1 MGERMRVFVGV
12 MLDAALWEGVAALQ
26 AQLGCGRAV
35 NDENL
40 HLTLV
45 FLGDLER
52 PALEAVHEALAALH
66 VAPFTLDLAGLD
78 TCGGGERVETLVL
91 NVRPNPALE
100 ALQAKVAQAV
110 RRAGVALER
119 RRFRPHVT
127 IARFGGRFGPGA
139 AARLGALMQA
149 RGDVV
154 VPGWRVERFALIA
167 SHLSRE
173 GARYEVLADY
183 PEG

>member
-1 MGERMRVFVGV
+1 MRVFVGV
-12 MLDAALWEGVAALQ
+12 MLAEALWEGVAELQ
-26 AQLGCGRAV
+26 AQLGCGRPV
-35 NDENL
+35 DEENL
-40 HLTLV
+40 HLTLA

-52 PALEAVHEALAALH
+52 PALEAVHEALEVLRF
-66 VAPFTLDLAGLD
+66 VPFEIALAGLD
-78 TCGGGERVETLVL
+78 TYGAPDRVETLVL
-91 NVRPNPALE
+91 NARPNPALE

-110 RRAGVALER
+110 RRAGVVLER

-127 IARFGGRFGPGA
+127 IARFGKSFGPGA
-139 AARLGALMQA
+139 AAKLGALMQA

-154 VPGWRVERFALIA
+154 LPGWRVERFALLA

-183 PEG
+183 PEP